1 MGGTA
6 GRTWRLILR
15 LPEAR
20 VQSPEGLM
28 TLLLFGDTFV
38 TTMAALSGVL
48 DPVSPVICQAR
59 VTASAGVRNS

>member
-15 LPEAR
+15 LPESR
-20 VQSPEGLM
+20 VQFPEGLM

-38 TTMAALSGVL
+38 TTIAALSGVFA
-48 DPVSPVICQAR
+48 PVSPVICQAR
-59 VTASAGVRNS
+59 ERASAGARTP